1 LIDDPCSAALLAFLF
16 LLDVCCCTSHRSRKP
31 TWRHT
36 KGSSIGASDSSE
48 PLVSFVA
55 AKIALISAAVLAS
68 LDSKCNLCKPLQY
81 FKEAERQFRL
91 LSGFQRRH
99 GSFECK
105 CCVNIVNPRG
115 CHDQRANRGGVASLN
130 FTGVN
135 PTEIAHCV
143 PAQLKQYIIKI
154 EIFSSTACAS
164 SLIT

>member
-1 LIDDPCSAALLAFLF
+1 MIDDPCSAALLAFLF
-16 LLDVCCCTSHRSRKP
+16 LLDVCSLCCCTSHRSPKP

-105 CCVNIVNPRG
+105 CCVNFVNRRG
-115 CHDQRANRGGVASLN
+115 CHGQRANRGGMASLN
-130 FTGVN
+130 FAGVN
-135 PTEIAHCV
+135 PTESEIAHSV
-143 PAQLKQYIIKI
+143 VSPPN
-154 EIFSSTACAS
+154 SSNT
-164 SLIT
+164 